1 MQMSK
6 HLYFPAVAAKAG
18 FLSGL
23 PGMESVPGPELPKI
37 EFLERF
43 NGNCLHFIVHCVASP

>member
-1 MQMSK
+1 MRMSK

-43 NGNCLHFIVHCVASP
+43 NGNCLHFIVYCVASP